1 MNTKK
6 WLALGLSVALA
17 ATAALAACAPE
28 QPKEPDEGDKPS
40 TPHTHTFTKWDYSD
54 TEHWKVCPDDGE
66 LDVSSRAPHKVDKKT
81 HTCECGYVAPH
92 THSYTQWAH
101 DADQHWK
108 VCPDDGAVDPDFPK
122 ADHSFDGDG
131 KCECGYQKPEVYLVG
146 MIASKPTSKLPN
158 VWQQLGEN
166 VTEAVR
172 KNCIKME
179 LGEDGE
185 TYEVEVLLSK
195 TDQIKVYDCSSAEAY
210 PNNVSWVSV
219 SEKNGYLVSWKPGD
233 AEPTFR
239 VHDHT
244 FGKYA
249 SDAGK
254 HWKVCTLDGTVEP
267 GVEKQDHDFSNGDC
281 VCGQKAPEACKHTNG
296 YSFAYTEL
304 PEASAEGGTLQKTCP
319 DCHDTQDV
327 HYDKGLGTA
336 CNTGIGGKT
345 VLTAGTYYLRGTN
358 GFRFETTTAGTYTFR
373 FEGKLIPTMADVKL
387 HTFYI
392 GSSYLSMFANAKC
405 AIQACGEGG
414 KYKEQIAAYDVQID
428 GFVNGQSKQFNSL
441 TFTVKDTDVA
451 DGKKV
456 CVQVVFYI
464 SSSAQSV
471 NTDGYLITVECPAP
485 AAAASAPAEV
495 AMLPDTKH

>member
-6 WLALGLSVALA
+6 WLTLGLSVALA
-17 ATAALAACAPE
+17 ATAALAACAPT
-28 QPKEPDEGDKPS
+28 QPNDPNAEDPN
-40 TPHTHTFTKWDYSD
+40 HTHTFTKWDYSD
-54 TEHWKVCPDDGE
+54 TEHWKVCPKDGE
-66 LDVSSRAPHKVDKKT
+66 IDVSSRAKHTVDKAT
-81 HTCECGYVAPH
+81 HTCECGYAEAH
-92 THSYTQWAH
+92 THSYTGWEH

-319 DCHDTQDV
+319 DCSATEDV
-327 HYDKGLGTA
+327 HYDKGLGVEFYET
-336 CNTGIGGKT
+336 TGPKT
-345 VLTAGTYYLRGTN
+345 VLTSAGTYYLRGVD
-358 GFRFETTTAGTYTFR
+358 GFRFETTQAGTYTIR
-373 FEGKLIPTMADVKL
+373 FAGKLRPAMDDVHL
-387 HTFYI
+387 YGFHI
-392 GSSYLSMFANAKC
+392 GSSYSPAIHNTLS
-405 AIQACGEGG
+405 AIAGG
-414 KYKEQIAAYDVQID
+414 QTGSKYDAQISAYNVVID
-428 GFVNGQSKQFNSL
+428 GYQSGAHKQFNSL

-451 DGKKV
+451 DSKQVCLQIEFKV
-456 CVQVVFYI
+456 SNLTTSRQ
-464 SSSAQSV
+464 
-471 NTDGYLITVECPAP
+471 TDGYLITIECPAP
-485 AAAASAPAEV
+485 AAASSPAPAEV
-495 AMLPDTKH
+495 ALVPERKD